1 MSSRTLVRPL
11 LAVLLLC
18 GATRPVFADGV
29 FSYNNDKIAAFFAEA
44 FALVAI
50 VCVAVTLLVRWLR
63 AVERRQA
70 AKAAEPTLPTLP
82 EARSVKVRNKP

>member
-1 MSSRTLVRPL
+1 MLSRTLVRPL

-29 FSYNNDKIAAFFAEA
+29 FSYDHDKIVAFFTEA

-50 VCVAVTLLVRWLR
+50 VLVVVVLLVRWFR
-63 AVERRQA
+63 AAARREE
-70 AKAAEPTLPTLP
+70 AKAAEPAFP